1 MKIRNAAWWLPITII
16 SGAIALSA
24 TERTPSVENSV
35 IAADPQVIAPD
46 LATAP
51 RQLGEELV
59 RAEALLTEPP
69 LVVGPTARVIEPQS
83 GLPLLARVDTGA
95 SVTSLHCTENDFV
108 IEQASEDPFENVG
121 KPIRLRLENTAGAS
135 SWIETE
141 VLDYVEVRSANGAEH
156 RYRVR
161 IPLKLGPVHKE
172 TIVNLNDRSRMTYR
186 LLLGRDFLAGHF
198 VVDVSQPGVQ
208 AL

>member
-1 MKIRNAAWWLPITII
+1 MRIRNAVWWLPLAVIA
-16 SGAIALSA
+16 GAMGPSA
-24 TERTPSVENSV
+24 IERTPSVQEPEISAEGTEV
-35 IAADPQVIAPD
+35 ASSAAHPVGG
-46 LATAP
+46 
-51 RQLGEELV
+51 LGAGLV
-59 RAEALLTEPP
+59 RAEALLAESP

-95 SVTSLHCTENDFV
+95 SVTSLHCTEEDFV
-108 IEQASEDPFENVG
+108 IEKASDDPHQNVG
-121 KPIRLRLENTAGAS
+121 KPIRLRVENTAGAS

-208 AL
+208 PL